1 MSGFEIA
8 GVILGS
14 IPLVV
19 ATLENYGKGLS
30 TLQRWRRYQRE
41 LQSLIRNLETE
52 RIKLQ
57 NVCEKLLIGL
67 VPDSRIEALID
78 NPMGDLWKEEETLRK
93 IRFRLGEGFN
103 VFEAIVSALKIT
115 IDEMGRRI
123 DSQKDGM
130 MSGLKRAVFTL
141 HRSQYAD
148 VLSEIRDSISNLE
161 NLTDRSMELEP
172 ARKGR
177 SRGKLF
183 VLIRTMSE
191 SLYRAL
197 GSSLNCACEHD
208 IGLGL
213 ESRTDEVFPADEQ
226 DRVFNFTAFKLAI
239 SYTEDLQVTKLW
251 EEIRV
256 KPNPIASKAELS
268 ASWPVSCPP
277 PSRQRG
283 RKSVRFSSSMAGFS
297 STTLVVHQQ
306 STPASTS
313 LHMSTPS
320 PTAAIGSPVLGHLTL
335 CERIKSCGKQPG
347 VSSYGT
353 IRDDIS
359 TGAKEYSLSS
369 VRIMN
374 YQNAR
379 CQSVISLREILEQK
393 DNSFHLPYRDRLQL
407 AVVASSS
414 ILQLLGNP
422 WLPDTLSSR
431 DIFFL
436 KMQDHPIYSRPF
448 LMRSNRAGKAS
459 IGSPPFCN
467 PALWSLGVLLIEL
480 ILGGT
485 LDSLRTPQ
493 EESSLPVDYLTAHR
507 LLGEVRM
514 ASSNY
519 GTAVTRCLGGE
530 LHNDRFCPGSEDFC
544 QGVYSGVVA
553 LLERDLENS

>member
-8 GVILGS
+8 GIILGS
-14 IPLVV
+14 IPLVI

-30 TLQRWRRYQRE
+30 ALQRWRKYKRE

-67 VPDSRIEALID
+67 VPDSRIEALIN
-78 NPMGDLWKEEETLRK
+78 NPMGNLWKEEETLYK
-93 IRFRLGEGFN
+93 IRFRLGKGFD
-103 VFEAIVSALKIT
+103 VFEVTMRDLRTT
-115 IDEMGRRI
+115 IDEMARRI
-123 DSQKDGM
+123 GSQNEGV
-130 MSGLKRAVFTL
+130 MSGLRRAAFTL

-148 VLSEIRDSISNLE
+148 LLSEIRDSISNLE

-183 VLIRTMSE
+183 VLIRSMSE

-197 GSSLNCACEHD
+197 GSSLNCACGHD
-208 IGLGL
+208 VGLGL

-226 DRVFNFTAFKLAI
+226 DRILNFTTFKIAV
-239 SYTEDLQVTKLW
+239 SYTEGLQVTKLW
-251 EEIRV
+251 EEISV
-256 KPNPIASKAELS
+256 KPSTTTAQAVFSPGLPIS
-268 ASWPVSCPP
+268 PPP
-277 PSRQRG
+277 PSRQRDK
-283 RKSVRFSSSMAGFS
+283 KSVRFSNSMRGSSSATLLVHSQS
-297 STTLVVHQQ
+297 SPE
-306 STPASTS
+306 SMNF
-313 LHMSTPS
+313 HMSTTFSTPG
-320 PTAAIGSPVLGHLTL
+320 IGSPVSGYLSL
-335 CERIKSCGKQPG
+335 CERIKSSGKRAE

-353 IRDDIS
+353 IRDDTS
-359 TGAKEYSLSS
+359 VGGKEYSLSPA
-369 VRIMN
+369 RFLN
-374 YQNAR
+374 YQDTC

-393 DNSFHLPYRDRLQL
+393 NNSFHLPYRDRLQL
-407 AVVASSS
+407 AVVVSSS

-422 WLPDTLSSR
+422 WLPDTLSSY

-436 KMQDHPIYSRPF
+436 KTRDYPMYSRPF
-448 LMRSNRAGKAS
+448 LMRSNRAGK
-459 IGSPPFCN
+459 GNTTSPPFCN

-480 ILGGT
+480 ILGKT
-485 LDSLRTPQ
+485 LDSLRTPE
-493 EESSLPVDYLTAHR
+493 EESSLPVDYFTAHR
-507 LLGEVRM
+507 LLDEVRM

-530 LHNDRFCPGSEDFC
+530 LHNNRFCPGSEDFC
-544 QGVYSGVVA
+544 QEVYSGVVS